1 MTRGFTMKWIMLIV
15 ITLTTAGC
23 CCTTAEVVEYQQVTV
38 ASPVVEPV
46 ILDVDDPEPLDV
58 TTTTIEFY

>member
-1 MTRGFTMKWIMLIV
+1 MARGFTMKWIMLIV
-15 ITLTTAGC
+15 ITLTAAGC

-38 ASPVVEPV
+38 AAPVVEPV

-58 TTTTIEFY
+58 TTTTIDFY